1 MIDRPR
7 IGRIARFVAILTPA
21 PLLIGL
27 AMSRSSEDAVGAGF
41 LGSVAVGVLALVAG
55 TVAWG
60 RIRMDASL
68 PGVLMWILFGGGL
81 IAFLVIA
88 ARALSEWTF

>member
-1 MIDRPR
+1 
-7 IGRIARFVAILTPA
+7 
-21 PLLIGL
+21 
-27 AMSRSSEDAVGAGF
+27 
-41 LGSVAVGVLALVAG
+41 VGVLALVAG
-55 TVAWG
+55 TVAWS

-68 PGVLMWILFGGGL
+68 PGVLLWILFGGGL